1 MYPKWLRNCLGNKL
15 RKLPSSRSM
24 AGKQAIMGIPAERL
38 DKYTPC
44 LFWSQR
50 HNLRINIRKEMRFEQ
65 ELKVIKRAVDEIIP
79 LEDLLAKLEKS
90 EKTGQPLR
98 IKFGID
104 PTGYDVHLGHLVP
117 IRKMRDFQNLGHTG
131 VIIIGDFTAQI
142 GDPTGRD
149 ESRPP
154 LTHEEILANSE
165 KYMEQLYTVLKPEQT
180 EVRWQSEWFSSM
192 GMAEILKMMGKFTLA
207 QFMAHDTFRTRF
219 EAGLALGMHEIMY
232 PVLQGYDSVA
242 INSDVE
248 LGATEQKF
256 NILCGR
262 DMQRHFGQEQQ
273 VAVLSPILTGTDG
286 VNKMGKSLNNYIAVF
301 DSPDDKYGKVMSIP
315 DSLILNYFKYAAN
328 ADEEALAEVTG
339 ELARGSNPMLLK
351 KRLAREIVS
360 FYHGE
365 EAALSAQENFER
377 LFSKRELPEEMP
389 EFEVGEP
396 VVRLVKLLTDSGL
409 CASGGEAKRLILG
422 GGVSI
427 DGVKADSTDAEITVA
442 DGMVLRAGKRKFMRL
457 RKA

>member
-1 MYPKWLRNCLGNKL
+1 
-15 RKLPSSRSM
+15 
-24 AGKQAIMGIPAERL
+24 
-38 DKYTPC
+38 
-44 LFWSQR
+44 
-50 HNLRINIRKEMRFEQ
+50 MRFEH

-79 LEDLLAKLEKS
+79 LEDLVGKLDKS

-117 IRKMRDFQNLGHTG
+117 IRKMRDFQDLGHTG

-154 LTHEEILANSE
+154 LTHEQILANSE

-180 EVRWQSEWFSSM
+180 EVRWQSEWFGPM
-192 GMAEILKMMGKFTLA
+192 GMADVLKLMGKFTLA

-219 EAGLALGMHEIMY
+219 EQGLALGMHEIMY
-232 PVLQGYDSVA
+232 PILQGYDSVA
-242 INSDVE
+242 VQSDVE

-262 DMQRHFGQEQQ
+262 DMQRHFGQDQQ

-301 DSPDDKYGKVMSIP
+301 DPPAEKFGKVMSIP
-315 DSLILNYFKYAAN
+315 DDLIMNYFKYAAN
-328 ADEEALAEVTG
+328 ADEEVLEEIKQ
-339 ELARGSNPMLLK
+339 ELARGINPMLLK
-351 KRLAREIVS
+351 KRLAREIVG
-360 FYHGE
+360 FYHGSD
-365 EAALSAQENFER
+365 AANESQTAFEQ
-377 LFSKRELPEEMP
+377 LFSKREIPEDIPDYTVE
-389 EFEVGEP
+389 ESP
-396 VVRLVKLLTDSGL
+396 VRIVKLLTEGGL
-409 CASGGEAKRLILG
+409 CASSGEAKRLIQG

-427 DGVKADSTDAEITVA
+427 DGEKVASSDAEIEVR
-442 DGMVLRAGKRKFMRL
+442 DGMVLRAGKRKFLRL
-457 RKA
+457 RKS

>member
-1 MYPKWLRNCLGNKL
+1 M
-15 RKLPSSRSM
+15 S
-24 AGKQAIMGIPAERL
+24 
-38 DKYTPC
+38 
-44 LFWSQR
+44 
-50 HNLRINIRKEMRFEQ
+50 FEA

-79 LEDLLAKLEKS
+79 LEDLLAKLES
-90 EKTGQPLR
+90 SAKTGTPLR

-117 IRKMRDFQNLGHTG
+117 IRKMRDFQDLGHIG

-154 LTHEEILANSE
+154 LTHAEILANSE

-180 EVRWQSEWFSSM
+180 EVRYQSEWFEPM
-192 GMAEILKMMGKFTLA
+192 GMSDVLKLMGKFTLA

-219 EAGLALGMHEIMY
+219 EQGLALGLHELMY
-232 PVLQGYDSVA
+232 PILQSYDSVA
-242 INSDVE
+242 VRSDVE

-262 DMQRHFGQEQQ
+262 DMQRHFGQPQQ

-301 DSPDDKYGKVMSIP
+301 DPPGEKFGKVMSIP
-315 DSLILNYFKYAAN
+315 DTLLLNYFKYAAN
-328 ADEEALAEVTG
+328 ADEEVLDEVKS
-339 ELARGSNPMLLK
+339 ELAKGTNPMLLK
-351 KRLAREIVS
+351 KRLAREIVG
-360 FYHGE
+360 FYHGS
-365 EAALSAQENFER
+365 EAAIEAQKGFEQ
-377 LFSKRELPEEMP
+377 LFSQREIPAEMP
-389 EFEVGEP
+389 EYLVPASP
-396 VVRLVKLLTDSGL
+396 VRITKLLTDSGL
-409 CASGGEAKRLILG
+409 CDTGGEAKRLIQG

-427 DGVKADSTDAEITVA
+427 DGVKVDSSEAEIEIR
-442 DGMVLRAGKRKFMRL
+442 DGMVLRAGKRKFLRL
-457 RKA
+457 KKA